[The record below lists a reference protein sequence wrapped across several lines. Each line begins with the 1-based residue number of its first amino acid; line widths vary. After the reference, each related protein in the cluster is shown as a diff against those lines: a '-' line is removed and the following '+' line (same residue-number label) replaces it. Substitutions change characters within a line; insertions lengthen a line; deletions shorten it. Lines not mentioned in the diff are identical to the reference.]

1 MNKKQGNLTEG
12 PILRTLTSLALPI
25 MASSFLGTAYNI
37 TDMAWIGTLG
47 ANAVAGVGVG
57 GMYVWLSQGLSTLA
71 KVGGQVHV
79 AQALGEGKQDAAREY
94 ARAAIQLV
102 LVFGFFFGIVCVLF
116 TEQLVGFFSLQN
128 QEAIHAAN
136 IYLKITC
143 GLVVFSYLSQVLT
156 GIYTAQGDSKSP
168 LKANFL
174 GLVTN
179 MILDPLLILG
189 VGPLPRLEAA
199 GAAIATVVA
208 QMIVS
213 GVLIVRY
220 RKGVLGKM
228 EVLTASQSYSFQK
241 VAKTGYPIAL
251 QTSVYCFI
259 SMVLSRL
266 VGSFGDAAIAVQRV
280 GGQIE
285 SLSWN
290 TADGFSMAINA
301 FVAQNYGARKMD
313 RVRQGY
319 RISLLAVGTWGLV
332 VAILFFLFPWQ
343 ISGVFFHEPDVVRLS
358 VHYLIIIGVGEAF
371 MCVELMSVGALSG
384 LGRTSMCGIISIVL
398 TGLRIPLAYGLSAT
412 ALGLDGIWWALTIS
426 SIAKGCVFCLAFRK
440 EEKVI

>member
-1 MNKKQGNLTEG
+1 
-12 PILRTLTSLALPI
+12 

-116 TEQLVGFFSLQN
+116 TEQLVGFFGLQN

-290 TADGFSMAINA
+290 TADGFSIWSVTRMA
-301 FVAQNYGARKMD
+301 FV
-313 RVRQGY
+313 
-319 RISLLAVGTWGLV
+319 S
-332 VAILFFLFPWQ
+332 P
-343 ISGVFFHEPDVVRLS
+343 
-358 VHYLIIIGVGEAF
+358 
-371 MCVELMSVGALSG
+371 
-384 LGRTSMCGIISIVL
+384 RTSTNPNAPYVIL
-398 TGLRIPLAYGLSAT
+398 NP
-412 ALGLDGIWWALTIS
+412 S
-426 SIAKGCVFCLAFRK
+426 SFTPIC
-440 EEKVI
+440 